1 LRGLGVGRWALAL
14 LLACSSVPNAPPAAF
29 CPTSAAPEVLSVAQY
44 AALEPLDGCVVF
56 PANGSTTD
64 TVEYLLVPQAA
75 TGTPDLTMSFMLAGS
90 AAAAAAPAFTVGSQL
105 VPSPRSPAQR
115 FHDRLRELE
124 RTGAYPALPAGPVLP
139 SAPVAPRPT
148 GPVAVGDTGRF
159 KVLNTLTGFSV
170 DNVTAVARNVGQHIA
185 IFVDTAAPKTNGF
198 SSSDL
203 DALRSVFDTVLYPT
217 DTSAFGREP
226 DIDGNG
232 VVIVLLTSTVN
243 RMVSASQCGSSG
255 YVAGFFFGGDIDPR
269 FRTAYNNGEIFYAL
283 VPDSLGTLS
292 CPHKASDV
300 KLLIPGTFVHEF
312 QHMISYNQHVLVRRT
327 SAEELWL
334 NEGLSH
340 YAEER
345 GGRAFLPDTVTFCR
359 YARGD
364 LSDAVLYWGNLGS
377 HPLVDT
383 SGVGGL
389 AERGAGWLFVRYL
402 ADQYAQGAGGGLAGQ
417 DAFTRKLDNTA
428 LTGAANVAA
437 QTNDM
442 FAAVLGRWALAQWV
456 SDLPG
461 FTAPAALT
469 YTSWAFRTGFP
480 KVSGRCGSSL
490 AFALVALAG
499 APASVSVSGTLRAG
513 TGAVYQR
520 VLQAPGGSAFQILF
534 SDGAGAQL
542 RETVMPRLNVIRI
555 R

>member
-1 LRGLGVGRWALAL
+1 
-14 LLACSSVPNAPPAAF
+14 
-29 CPTSAAPEVLSVAQY
+29 
-44 AALEPLDGCVVF
+44 
-56 PANGSTTD
+56 
-64 TVEYLLVPQAA
+64 
-75 TGTPDLTMSFMLAGS
+75 M
-90 AAAAAAPAFTVGSQL
+90 
-105 VPSPRSPAQR
+105 
-115 FHDRLRELE
+115 
-124 RTGAYPALPAGPVLP
+124 
-139 SAPVAPRPT
+139 
-148 GPVAVGDTGRF
+148 
-159 KVLNTLTGFSV
+159 
-170 DNVTAVARNVGQHIA
+170 
-185 IFVDTAAPKTNGF
+185 
-198 SSSDL
+198 
-203 DALRSVFDTVLYPT
+203 
-217 DTSAFGREP
+217 
-226 DIDGNG
+226 
-232 VVIVLLTSTVN
+232 IVLLTSTVN